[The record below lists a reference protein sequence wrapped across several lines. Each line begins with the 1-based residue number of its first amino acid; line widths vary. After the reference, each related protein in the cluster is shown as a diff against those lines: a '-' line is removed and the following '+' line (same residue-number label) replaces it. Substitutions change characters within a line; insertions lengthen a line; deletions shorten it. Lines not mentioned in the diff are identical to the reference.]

1 MRFIQ
6 PPKAPYPIPVTLLG
20 IVIQVRPEQSENA
33 YSQMIVTLSP
43 MTTLV
48 RFSQPEN
55 ANSPMLVLFSFSYI
69 DKQYGYF
76 YNILIRIA
84 ER

>member
-1 MRFIQ
+1 MIQ
-6 PPKAPYPIPVTLLG
+6 IPSPS
-20 IVIQVRPEQSENA
+20 QANA
-33 YSQMIVTLSP
+33 QNGV
-43 MTTLV
+43 V
-48 RFSQPEN
+48 
-55 ANSPMLVLFSFSYI
+55 LVLFSFSYI